1 MKIKRFV
8 SLTLSLIFLLALVSL
23 PGLAAQEKA
32 QKQPE
37 RVRIPKEIKE
47 MLAQG
52 LATRQGRQDI
62 PFTIFMNYFFP
73 TQVPGNMSTILL
85 FRAKNADLGYM
96 PAQAAP
102 AAAQP
107 QAQAQ
112 AQVQPPP
119 AQAAAAPAQL
129 QARLHGFL
137 EFHNIKDGQPGAAA
151 QEVYIPITVAEDAA
165 TYNPDLEDWYSAWA
179 ILPGGQYV
187 LAMALASP
195 DLKKVGVAYYEF
207 TIPALK
213 DLEAALD
220 TTPVFIVKK
229 AEQTQTPVTRAE
241 VFKGFFGYSVLQ
253 IVPNLDNVIPSGEA
267 MEIFFFIFGGKLKDP
282 ANPQSF
288 EIEIQYEVRE
298 GDKAVLMWPAQ
309 TYAYPL
315 VSQPLPLIQTVKIT
329 DDKGERTEQ
338 RNLAAGK
345 YVLVIKINDK
355 VSGLKSEKTLAFEVK

>member
-8 SLTLSLIFLLALVSL
+8 SVALSLIFFLSLISL
-23 PGLAAQEKA
+23 PGLAAPGQA

-37 RVRIPKEIKE
+37 KVRIPKEIKE

-62 PFTIFMNYFFP
+62 PFTIFKNYFFP
-73 TQVPGNMSTILL
+73 TQVPGNMSTIFF

-96 PAQAAP
+96 PAPAAP

-112 AQVQPPP
+112 AQQPPVQTP
-119 AQAAAAPAQL
+119 AAPAQV
-129 QARLHGFL
+129 QALLHGFL
-137 EFHNIKDGQPGAAA
+137 EFHAVQNGQPGPVAG
-151 QEVYIPITVAEDAA
+151 EIYIATKLTEDAG
-165 TYNPDLEDWYSAWA
+165 TYNPDLENWYSAWA
-179 ILPGGQYV
+179 ILPGGQYI

-207 TIPALK
+207 TVPALK
-213 DLEAALD
+213 DLETALD

-229 AEQTQTPVTRAE
+229 ADQTQTPVTRAE
-241 VFKGFFGYSVLQ
+241 IFKGFFGYSVLQ
-253 IVPNLDNVIPSGEA
+253 IVPNLDNVTASGEPI
-267 MEIFFFIFGGKLKDP
+267 EVFFFVFGAKLKDP
-282 ANPQSF
+282 ANPQSY
-288 EIEIQYEVRE
+288 EIEINYEVRDAE
-298 GDKAVLMWPAQ
+298 NKSALKWPAQ

-345 YVLVIKINDK
+345 YTLIIQINDK
-355 VSGLKSEKTLAFEVK
+355 VGGLKSEKTLAFEVK